1 MKLWRPRPTP
11 PEATARRTV
20 TGPDRK
26 RLVEESIP
34 VPVEIAGQWAWRILL
49 VAGVLILFCWLII
62 SVREIVIPFLIAM
75 LISALLIPFK
85 NFLLRHNW
93 PRWLAVL
100 LSLILAVVIIAGLVF
115 VIVVQVR
122 SGLPDIEKQTVAA
135 YANFKSF
142 LAAPPFNISQRQY
155 AQYFA
160 DISKA
165 IQGNGA
171 LLSGAGVV
179 GSTALKIGTG
189 LLLTIF
195 ATIFLVLDGNRV
207 WGWVVRLFPRRA
219 RAAADGAGQ
228 RGWTTLTAF
237 IRVQLL
243 VAAVD
248 GTAIGIIAWILGLPL
263 ALPIG
268 IIVFLGS
275 FVPVVGAV
283 VTGILAVFVALVYE
297 GPWQALFML
306 IGVLIV
312 HIVEGNVLHPFIT
325 GSAVKVHPLAIVFA
339 VAAGSFV
346 AGIPGALFAVPLV
359 AVVNVMVLYVA
370 RAEWRVNSRLPS
382 KDVVNSDE

>member
-75 LISALLIPFK
+75 LISALLVPFK

-100 LSLILAVVIIAGLVF
+100 LSLILAVAIIAGLVF

-122 SGLPDIEKQTVAA
+122 SGLPDIERQTVAA
-135 YANFKSF
+135 YANFKTF
-142 LAAPPFNISQRQY
+142 LAAPPFNISQEQY
-155 AQYFA
+155 AQYFN
-160 DISKA
+160 DISKT
-165 IQGNGA
+165 IQANGS
-171 LLSGAGVV
+171 LLSGAGAV

-207 WGWVVRLFPRRA
+207 WAWVVRLFPRRA
-219 RAAADGAGQ
+219 RPAIDGAGQ
-228 RGWTTLTAF
+228 SGWTTLTAF
-237 IRVQLL
+237 IRVQLF

-248 GTAIGIIAWILGLPL
+248 GVGIGIVALILGLPL
-263 ALPIG
+263 AIPIA

-283 VTGILAVFVALVYE
+283 VTGALAVFIALVYE
-297 GPWQALFML
+297 GPWQALIML
-306 IGVLIV
+306 GGVLLV
-312 HIVEGNVLHPFIT
+312 HLIEGNVLHPFVT
-325 GSAVKVHPLAIVFA
+325 GSAVKVHPLAVVFA

-359 AVVNVMVLYVA
+359 AVANVMVLYIA
-370 RAEWRVNSRLPS
+370 RAEWRVNSSLPS
-382 KDVVNSDE
+382 KDVVNTDE